1 MGLSPWQLLRAVE
14 LPIAA
19 PAIIAGVRVSV
30 TIAIGTAT
38 IGSTV
43 GALTLGT
50 PIFDG
55 LAANKLPFV
64 LQGAVLVA
72 LFAILTDMVFA
83 RIERRLRLPGAES
96 SPAA

>member
-1 MGLSPWQLLRAVE
+1 MPL
-14 LPIAA
+14 AA
-19 PAIIAGVRVSV
+19 PLILAGVRVSV

-55 LAANKLPFV
+55 LAADKVPFV
-64 LQGAVLVA
+64 LQGAALVA
-72 LFAILTDMVFA
+72 LFAILTDMLFA
-83 RIERRLRLPGAES
+83 RLEHRLQRPGTA
-96 SPAA
+96 PA